1 MLPILANGAFRNGL
15 IVFAFLGYLILIG
28 IPGRLGGS
36 ALPILALVAALFFWV
51 RLRRDLSDIEGSFL
65 RTGGATGKPGW
76 RIGEPGHTSPQ
87 EAGTPLPGREG
98 TLAIRK
104 GLLAGITTGLL
115 IAVVSFAFASAIGSG
130 TSIQP
135 VLDKVVPVN
144 VAALIGVS
152 PGQISND
159 EVPPLR
165 YLLQV
170 LFFTAAG
177 LIAALAAVAARV
189 HGLQTTAV
197 ARLSTYLDSQLFRK
211 AARFA
216 GILLPFLLLAFIAW
230 LGIPGVTA
238 FGSNEGTVRLLL
250 TLIATGSG
258 LFALRLAHPGREQKT
273 VALLLA
279 LGVLTLPFI
288 LDQFQNSVM
297 GLVFIFVMMGLG
309 LNIVVGY
316 AGLLDL
322 GYVAFFAIGA
332 YTYAFLSAPFS
343 SPYISDLL
351 TFLGISPANPLLGY
365 WTALPVAMLTAA
377 IGGILLGIPVL
388 RLRGDYLAIVTLG
401 FGEIIRLFMLNLGE
415 LTNGPRGILEISQP
429 GLFGLAPQSFSSGL
443 LSSQGW
449 IFLVALVSSA
459 VVAFVAIRLND
470 SRLGRAWFAMQ
481 EDEDVAEA
489 TGVHLVRTK
498 LLAFA
503 IGATFAGMA
512 GQLYASRQINIFPEN
527 FSLFVSIDA
536 LALIIVGGIGSPAGI
551 VLGALALK
559 GLPEVL
565 RGVDEYRIVAFAA
578 LLVIMMIVR
587 PAGILPSARR
597 RIQVSST
604 EDQISTPGEEDLDEE
619 ELDEVTGRRAQAA
632 SANREA
638 ARGQEGP

>member
-1 MLPILANGAFRNGL
+1 MPLESATRAVRTGL
-15 IVFAFLGYLILIG
+15 VAFAFLSYLILIG
-28 IPGRLGGS
+28 IPGRIGDP
-36 ALPILALVAALFFWV
+36 ALPVLALIAALFFWLK
-51 RLRRDLSDIEGSFL
+51 LRRESIEPSKKA
-65 RTGGATGKPGW
+65 TGMRQDGFEGKPGW
-76 RIGEPGHTSPQ
+76 EIGPQ
-87 EAGTPLPGREG
+87 AASNGSRVRELLPSHIGT
-98 TLAIRK
+98 TLILK
-104 GLLAGITTGLL
+104 GLLAGLTTGLL
-115 IAVVSFAFASAIGSG
+115 IAIVSGIIAAAMGNGI
-130 TSIQP
+130 SIQP
-135 VLDKVVPVN
+135 VLDKIVPLN

-152 PGQISND
+152 PGQIAQSD
-159 EVPPLR
+159 VSFVRFLF
-165 YLLQV
+165 QV
-170 LFFTAAG
+170 LLFAG
-177 LIAALAAVAARV
+177 AGILAALAV
-189 HGLQTTAV
+189 TAGSSD
-197 ARLSTYLDSQLFRK
+197 LTK
-211 AARFA
+211 AAPIGRLTRHLSGPTLTSAGRFA
-216 GILLPFLLLAFIAW
+216 GIALPFVLLAYIAW
-230 LGIPGVTA
+230 LGLRGVTA
-238 FGSNEGTVRLLL
+238 FGTNEGTVRLLL

-258 LFALRLAHPGREQKT
+258 LFALRLSRPGREQMA
-273 VALLLA
+273 VAILLG
-279 LGVLTLPFI
+279 LGVITMPFI

-343 SPYISDLL
+343 SPYISGLL
-351 TFLGISPANPLLGY
+351 ILLGISPESPLLGY
-365 WTALPVAMLTAA
+365 WMALPVAMLTAA
-377 IGGILLGIPVL
+377 VGGILLGIPVL
-388 RLRGDYLAIVTLG
+388 RMRGDYLAIVTLG

-429 GLFGLAPQSFSSGL
+429 ALFGLAPVDVTFGL

-449 IFLVALVSSA
+449 IFLLALISSA
-459 VVAFVAIRLND
+459 LVAFVAIRLNE

-512 GQLYASRQINIFPEN
+512 GQLYAARQINIFPEN

-565 RGVDEYRIVAFAA
+565 RGVDEYRIVTFAA

-587 PAGILPSARR
+587 PDGILPSARR
-597 RIQVSST
+597 RIQLVDPAEPGVDSDQET
-604 EDQISTPGEEDLDEE
+604 PEEEPGLPENGDALANGDGGREEDQ
-619 ELDEVTGRRAQAA
+619 
-632 SANREA
+632 
-638 ARGQEGP
+638 

>member
-1 MLPILANGAFRNGL
+1 MPSANASGAVKNGL
-15 IVFAFLGYLILIG
+15 IAFAFLGYLILIG
-28 IPGRLGGS
+28 IPGRIGGS
-36 ALPILALVAALFFWV
+36 ALPILALVTLLFFWV
-51 RLRRDLSDIEGSFL
+51 RIRREASGS
-65 RTGGATGKPGW
+65 GSAAPPNGSKVDKPGW
-76 RIGEPGHTSPQ
+76 QIGAPDSTGSLENGGRLYAIGRYYLVGNGLI
-87 EAGTPLPGREG
+87 AGV
-98 TLAIRK
+98 
-104 GLLAGITTGLL
+104 TTGLL
-115 IAVVSFAFASAIGSG
+115 IATVSFAFASAIGGG

-152 PGQISND
+152 AGQIANA
-159 EVPPLR
+159 EVPFIR
-165 YLLQV
+165 YFLQI
-170 LFFTAAG
+170 LFFAGAG
-177 LIAALAAVAARV
+177 LFAALAVESARV
-189 HGLQTTAV
+189 RNLLKSPL
-197 ARLSTYLDSQLFRK
+197 ARLFAHVESGHFRA

-216 GILLPFLLLAFIAW
+216 GIALPFLLLAYIVW
-230 LGIPGVTA
+230 LGAPGVTA
-238 FGSNEGTVRLLL
+238 FGVNLGTVRLLL

-258 LFALRLAHPGREQKT
+258 LFALRLAQPGREQKI
-273 VALLLA
+273 VAPLLA
-279 LGVLTLPFI
+279 LGILSLPFV

-343 SPYISDLL
+343 SPYISNLIAV
-351 TFLGISPANPLLGY
+351 LGLSPDSPLLGY

-377 IGGILLGIPVL
+377 IGGVLLGIPVL

-415 LTNGPRGILEISQP
+415 LTNGPRGILKISQP
-429 GLFGLAPQSFSSGL
+429 DLFGLSPQNFSSGL
-443 LSSQGW
+443 LSAQGW
-449 IFLVALVSSA
+449 ILLLALVSSA
-459 VVAFVAIRLND
+459 LVAFAAIRLNS

-565 RGVDEYRIVAFAA
+565 RGVDEYRIVTFAA
-578 LLVIMMIVR
+578 LLVVMMIVR

-597 RIQVSST
+597 RVQTLDPDGQGPTMQAEESGSNSGRQEPTESS
-604 EDQISTPGEEDLDEE
+604 EG
-619 ELDEVTGRRAQAA
+619 
-632 SANREA
+632 
-638 ARGQEGP
+638 GQ

>member
-1 MLPILANGAFRNGL
+1 MPLETATRAVRTGL
-15 IVFAFLGYLILIG
+15 VAFAFLGYLILIG
-28 IPGRLGGS
+28 IPGKIGGS
-36 ALPILALVAALFFWV
+36 ALPVLALIAALFFWLT
-51 RLRRDLSDIEGSFL
+51 LRRESASHSSSAIDQGPAGF
-65 RTGGATGKPGW
+65 RGKPGW
-76 RIGEPGHTSPQ
+76 KIGPQSASDETRVRELLSPLIS
-87 EAGTPLPGREG
+87 ASVVF
-98 TLAIRK
+98 K
-104 GLLAGITTGLL
+104 GLLAGLTTGLL
-115 IAVVSFAFASAIGSG
+115 IAVVSGISAAAMGNGIA
-130 TSIQP
+130 IQP
-135 VLDKVVPVN
+135 VLDKIVPLN
-144 VAALIGVS
+144 VGALIGVS
-152 PGQISND
+152 PGQITQA
-159 EVPPLR
+159 EVPFTRFLF
-165 YLLQV
+165 QV
-170 LFFTAAG
+170 LLFAGAG
-177 LIAALAAVAARV
+177 LLAGLALTAGRSGLTQAAHQVRL
-189 HGLQTTAV
+189 TT
-197 ARLSTYLDSQLFRK
+197 RLSGPTLVSVG
-211 AARFA
+211 RFG
-216 GILLPFLLLAFIAW
+216 GIVLPFVLLAYIGW
-230 LGIPGVTA
+230 LGLPGVAA

-250 TLIATGSG
+250 TLVATGSG
-258 LFALRLAHPGREQKT
+258 LFALRLSHPGREKTT
-273 VALLLA
+273 VAVLLG
-279 LGVLTLPFI
+279 LGVLAMPFI

-343 SPYISDLL
+343 SPYISNLL
-351 TFLGISPANPLLGY
+351 SLLGISPETPLLGY

-377 IGGILLGIPVL
+377 VGGILLGIPVL

-429 GLFGLAPQSFSSGL
+429 GLFGLSPSNVTSGL

-449 IFLVALVSSA
+449 IFLLALISSA
-459 VVAFVAIRLND
+459 LVAFVAIRLND

-512 GQLYASRQINIFPEN
+512 GQLYAARQINIFPEN

-565 RGVDEYRIVAFAA
+565 RGVDEYRIVTFAA
-578 LLVIMMIVR
+578 LLIIMMIVR

-597 RIQVSST
+597 RIQVT
-604 EDQISTPGEEDLDEE
+604 DPNEPGHSIDEE
-619 ELDEVTGRRAQAA
+619 PD
-632 SANREA
+632 
-638 ARGQEGP
+638 EGPALEEQADASPIGAAGREDA

>member
-1 MLPILANGAFRNGL
+1 MPLQTAAGAIRTGL
-15 IVFAFLGYLILIG
+15 IGFAFLSYLILIG
-28 IPGRLGGS
+28 IPGRIGGA
-36 ALPILALVAALFFWV
+36 ALPVLALIAALFFWLT
-51 RLRRDLSDIEGSFL
+51 LRRQAAPYLSRITGKGLEGDE
-65 RTGGATGKPGW
+65 GKPGW
-76 RIGEPGHTSPQ
+76 EIGPHSASNQSPV
-87 EAGTPLPGREG
+87 
-98 TLAIRK
+98 LALLAAHPPTVLIFK
-104 GLLAGITTGLL
+104 GLLAGLTTGLL
-115 IAVVSFAFASAIGSG
+115 IAVVSGILAAAMGNG
-130 TSIQP
+130 VAIQP
-135 VLDKVVPVN
+135 VLDKIVPIN

-152 PGQISND
+152 PGQIVQA
-159 EVPPLR
+159 EVSFIR
-165 YLLQV
+165 FLLQIL
-170 LFFTAAG
+170 LFAGAGILAG
-177 LIAALAAVAARV
+177 LAVTAGRSNLTQEARIGLLATHFSGPALTSI
-189 HGLQTTAV
+189 G
-197 ARLSTYLDSQLFRK
+197 
-211 AARFA
+211 RFA
-216 GILLPFLLLAFIAW
+216 GIALPFVLLAYIAW
-230 LGIPGVTA
+230 LGLPGVTA
-238 FGSNEGTVRLLL
+238 FGTNEGTVRLLL

-258 LFALRLAHPGREQKT
+258 LFALRLSRPGREQRI
-273 VALLLA
+273 VAVLLG
-279 LGVLTLPFI
+279 LGVVSMPFI

-343 SPYISDLL
+343 SPYISGLL
-351 TFLGISPANPLLGY
+351 ILLGIPPDSPLLGY
-365 WTALPVAMLTAA
+365 WMALPVAMLTAA
-377 IGGILLGIPVL
+377 IGGVLLGIPVL

-429 GLFGLAPQSFSSGL
+429 ALFGLSPANVTFGL

-449 IFLVALVSSA
+449 IFLLALVSSA
-459 VVAFVAIRLND
+459 IVAFVAIRLND

-512 GQLYASRQINIFPEN
+512 GQLYAARQINIFPEN
-527 FSLFVSIDA
+527 FTLFVSIDA

-565 RGVDEYRIVAFAA
+565 RGVDEYRIVTFAA

-597 RIQVSST
+597 RTQGTDPDETGHDGNSELTRGLGAGEKAVNSA
-604 EDQISTPGEEDLDEE
+604 EAAKAGEE
-619 ELDEVTGRRAQAA
+619 
-632 SANREA
+632 
-638 ARGQEGP
+638 AR

>member
-1 MLPILANGAFRNGL
+1 MALQSAAGSIRTGL
-15 IVFAFLGYLILIG
+15 IGFAFLSYLILIG
-28 IPGRLGGS
+28 IPGRIGGS
-36 ALPILALVAALFFWV
+36 ALPVLALISALFFWLN
-51 RLRRDLSDIEGSFL
+51 LRREAAHHLARNPEQGLEGDE
-65 RTGGATGKPGW
+65 GKPGW
-76 RIGEPGHTSPQ
+76 EIGANADSDRSYLHALLTARPGT
-87 EAGTPLPGREG
+87 A
-98 TLAIRK
+98 LALR
-104 GLLAGITTGLL
+104 GLLAGLTTGLL
-115 IAVVSFAFASAIGSG
+115 IAVVSGIFAAAMGNG
-130 TSIQP
+130 VAIQP
-135 VLDKVVPVN
+135 VLDKIVPIN

-152 PGQISND
+152 PGQIVQA
-159 EVPPLR
+159 EVSFIR
-165 YLLQV
+165 FLLQIL
-170 LFFTAAG
+170 LFAGAGTLAGLAVSAGGSNLTTAARSG
-177 LIAALAAVAARV
+177 FLAAHVSGPTLGSV
-189 HGLQTTAV
+189 G
-197 ARLSTYLDSQLFRK
+197 
-211 AARFA
+211 RFA
-216 GILLPFLLLAFIAW
+216 GIALPFVLLAYIAW
-230 LGIPGVTA
+230 IGLPGVTA
-238 FGSNEGTVRLLL
+238 FGTNEGTVRLLL

-258 LFALRLAHPGREQKT
+258 LFAMRLSRPGREQRI
-273 VALLLA
+273 VAVLLG
-279 LGVLTLPFI
+279 LGVVSMPFI

-343 SPYISDLL
+343 SPYISGLL
-351 TFLGISPANPLLGY
+351 MLMGVSPDSPLLGY
-365 WTALPVAMLTAA
+365 WMALPVAMLTAA
-377 IGGILLGIPVL
+377 IGGVLLGIPVL

-429 GLFGLAPQSFSSGL
+429 ALFGVSPAGVTFGL

-449 IFLVALVSSA
+449 IFLLALISSA
-459 VVAFVAIRLND
+459 LVAFVAIRLND

-512 GQLYASRQINIFPEN
+512 GQLYAARQINIFPEN
-527 FSLFVSIDA
+527 FTLFVSIDA

-565 RGVDEYRIVAFAA
+565 RGVDEYRIVTFAA

-597 RIQVSST
+597 RTQGTDPDEAGFDDSGELVEGLVSGEQGEASP
-604 EDQISTPGEEDLDEE
+604 ELANGEE
-619 ELDEVTGRRAQAA
+619 EVR
-632 SANREA
+632 
-638 ARGQEGP
+638 

>member
-1 MLPILANGAFRNGL
+1 MRHDTVTRSVKTGLVAFACL
-15 IVFAFLGYLILIG
+15 SYLILVG
-28 IPGRLGGS
+28 IPGRIGGA
-36 ALPILALVAALFFWV
+36 ALPSLALIAALVFWFNF
-51 RLRRDLSDIEGSFL
+51 RRNEAFRTVPERDRGS
-65 RTGGATGKPGW
+65 TGTEGKPGW
-76 RIGEPGHTSPQ
+76 QIGTDHGQAANDSD
-87 EAGTPLPGREG
+87 PLLP
-98 TLAIRK
+98 
-104 GLLAGITTGLL
+104 AGISGLNLHLGLAAGATTGLL
-115 IAVVSFAFASAIGSG
+115 IAICSAIIVTAIGNG
-130 TSIQP
+130 VSIQP
-135 VLDKVVPVN
+135 VFDKMVPLN
-144 VAALIGVS
+144 VAALVGVS
-152 PGQISND
+152 PGQIAQADVS
-159 EVPPLR
+159 PFR
-165 YLLQV
+165 YLLQAV
-170 LFFTAAG
+170 YFAG
-177 LIAALAAVAARV
+177 AGTLAALAVTAGGARLTDAARSNRLPENLSAPKILAAGRLA
-189 HGLQTTAV
+189 GLA
-197 ARLSTYLDSQLFRK
+197 
-211 AARFA
+211 
-216 GILLPFLLLAFIAW
+216 LPFVLLAFIVL
-230 LGIPGVTA
+230 LGLPGVRA

-250 TLIATGSG
+250 TLVATGSG
-258 LFALRLAHPGREQKT
+258 LFAHRLSRPGRERRIVT
-273 VALLLA
+273 ALLG
-279 LGVLTLPFI
+279 LGVLMMPFV

-297 GLVFIFVMMGLG
+297 GLVFIYVMMGLG

-343 SPYISDLL
+343 SPYISNLL
-351 TFLGISPANPLLGY
+351 LLLNISPESPLLGY
-365 WTALPVAMLTAA
+365 WMALPVAMLTAA

-401 FGEIIRLFMLNLGE
+401 FGEIIRLFMLNMGE

-429 GLFGLAPQSFSSGL
+429 SLFGFAPEAFFGI

-449 IFLVALVSSA
+449 TFLLALISSA
-459 VVAFVAIRLND
+459 LIAIVAIRLNS

-512 GQLYASRQINIFPEN
+512 GQLYAARQINIFPEN

-587 PAGILPSARR
+587 PAGILPSPRR
-597 RIQVSST
+597 RVQLTAPEEQGLSELS
-604 EDQISTPGEEDLDEE
+604 DGGEEDFREPLEE
-619 ELDEVTGRRAQAA
+619 KAVPLNGPEKDGAQ
-632 SANREA
+632 
-638 ARGQEGP
+638 

>member
-1 MLPILANGAFRNGL
+1 MPLPSAAGAIRTGL
-15 IVFAFLGYLILIG
+15 VGFAFLSYLILIG
-28 IPGRLGGS
+28 IPGRIGGS
-36 ALPILALVAALFFWV
+36 ALPVLALISALFFWLN
-51 RLRRDLSDIEGSFL
+51 LRREAASYLPRNSGQELEGVE
-65 RTGGATGKPGW
+65 GKPGW
-76 RIGEPGHTSPQ
+76 EIGPHADSDRSSVHALLAARPGT
-87 EAGTPLPGREG
+87 AVALR
-98 TLAIRK
+98 
-104 GLLAGITTGLL
+104 GLLAGLTTGLL
-115 IAVVSFAFASAIGSG
+115 IAIVSGIFATAMGNGVA
-130 TSIQP
+130 IQP
-135 VLDKVVPVN
+135 VLDKIVPIN

-152 PGQISND
+152 PGQIVQA
-159 EVPPLR
+159 EVSFIR
-165 YLLQV
+165 FLLQIL
-170 LFFTAAG
+170 LFAGAGTLAGLAVSTGSSNLTTAARSG
-177 LIAALAAVAARV
+177 F
-189 HGLQTTAV
+189 
-197 ARLSTYLDSQLFRK
+197 LSAHVSGPTLGSVG
-211 AARFA
+211 RFA
-216 GILLPFLLLAFIAW
+216 GIALPFVLLVYIAW
-230 LGIPGVTA
+230 MGLPGVAA
-238 FGSNEGTVRLLL
+238 FGTNKGTVRLLL

-258 LFALRLAHPGREQKT
+258 LFAMRLSRPGREQRI
-273 VALLLA
+273 VAVLLGI
-279 LGVLTLPFI
+279 GVVSMPFI

-343 SPYISDLL
+343 SPYISGLL
-351 TFLGISPANPLLGY
+351 ILMGISPDSPLLGY
-365 WTALPVAMLTAA
+365 WMALPVAMLTAA
-377 IGGILLGIPVL
+377 IGGVLLGIPVL

-429 GLFGLAPQSFSSGL
+429 ALFGMSPAGVTFGL

-449 IFLVALVSSA
+449 IFLLALTSSA
-459 VVAFVAIRLND
+459 LVAFVAIRLND

-512 GQLYASRQINIFPEN
+512 GQLYAARQINIFPEN
-527 FSLFVSIDA
+527 FTLFVSIDA

-565 RGVDEYRIVAFAA
+565 RGVDEYRIVTFAA

-597 RIQVSST
+597 RTQGTDPDEAGFEDSGELMEGLVSG
-604 EDQISTPGEEDLDEE
+604 DQAVGSAEPASGEE
-619 ELDEVTGRRAQAA
+619 
-632 SANREA
+632 EA
-638 ARGQEGP
+638 K

>member
-1 MLPILANGAFRNGL
+1 MRHDTVTRSVKTGLVAFACL
-15 IVFAFLGYLILIG
+15 SYLILVG
-28 IPGRLGGS
+28 IPGRIGGA
-36 ALPILALVAALFFWV
+36 ALPSLALIAALVFWFNF
-51 RLRRDLSDIEGSFL
+51 RRNEDFLTVPERDRGS
-65 RTGGATGKPGW
+65 TGTEGKPGW
-76 RIGEPGHTSPQ
+76 QIGTNHGPAANDTV
-87 EAGTPLPGREG
+87 PLLP
-98 TLAIRK
+98 
-104 GLLAGITTGLL
+104 AGISGLNLHLGLAAGATTGLL
-115 IAVVSFAFASAIGSG
+115 IAICSAVIVAAIGNG
-130 TSIQP
+130 VSIQP
-135 VLDKVVPVN
+135 VFDKMVPLN
-144 VAALIGVS
+144 VAALVGVS
-152 PGQISND
+152 PGQIAQADVS
-159 EVPPLR
+159 PFR
-165 YLLQV
+165 YLLQAV
-170 LFFTAAG
+170 YFAG
-177 LIAALAAVAARV
+177 AGTLAALAVTAGGARLTDAARSDRLPV
-189 HGLQTTAV
+189 NLSAPKILAAGRLAGLA
-197 ARLSTYLDSQLFRK
+197 
-211 AARFA
+211 
-216 GILLPFLLLAFIAW
+216 LPFVLMAFIVL
-230 LGIPGVTA
+230 LGLPGVRA

-250 TLIATGSG
+250 TLVATGSG
-258 LFALRLAHPGREQKT
+258 LFAHRLSRPGKERRIVT
-273 VALLLA
+273 ALLG
-279 LGVLTLPFI
+279 LGVLMMPFV

-297 GLVFIFVMMGLG
+297 GLVFIYVMMGLG

-343 SPYISDLL
+343 SPYISNLL
-351 TFLGISPANPLLGY
+351 LLLNISPDSPLLGY
-365 WTALPVAMLTAA
+365 WMALPVAMLTAA

-401 FGEIIRLFMLNLGE
+401 FGEIIRLFMLNMGE

-429 GLFGLAPQSFSSGL
+429 SLFGFAPEAFFGL

-449 IFLVALVSSA
+449 TFLLALISSA
-459 VVAFVAIRLND
+459 LIAIVAIRLNS

-512 GQLYASRQINIFPEN
+512 GQLYAARQINIFPEN

-587 PAGILPSARR
+587 PAGILPSPRR
-597 RIQVSST
+597 RVQLTAPEEQGLSELS
-604 EDQISTPGEEDLDEE
+604 DGGEEDFREPLEEKAAPLNGPEKDE
-619 ELDEVTGRRAQAA
+619 AQ
-632 SANREA
+632 
-638 ARGQEGP
+638 